1 MKKNQ
6 NVRLTKE
13 FKFEMAHAL
22 NRYDGDC
29 RNIHG
34 HSYEF
39 NVTLKG
45 VALQDDNSPK
55 NGMLMDFGDLK
66 SIVRNHIVDRFD
78 HAFVI
83 NEASPYRDI
92 FEKGGQPFEKLVIVP
107 FQPTSENLIVYFAS
121 VLQQVLPAGVRLHS
135 LLLRETV
142 TSYVEWF
149 DEDNI

>member
-1 MKKNQ
+1 MQKI
-6 NVRLTKE
+6 RLTKE

-22 NRYDGDC
+22 NAYDGDC

-39 NVTLKG
+39 NVTLIG
-45 VALQDDNSPK
+45 SASRDEGSPK

-66 SIVRNHIVDRFD
+66 KIVRTHIVDPFD

-83 NEASPYRDI
+83 NEQSPYRAL
-92 FEKGGQPFEKLVIVP
+92 FEQGGQPLEKLVVVP

-121 VLQQVLPAGVRLHS
+121 VLQSVLPPTVRLHS

-149 DEDNI
+149 AEDNN